1 MAEKVGGFMKI
12 AIGND
17 RNGID
22 YKNKL
27 TAHLK
32 SLGYE
37 IINCGTD
44 EDFPADY
51 PVHGEKVGNLVTS
64 GECDRGI
71 VICATGIGICISADK
86 VKGIRAGIAYEDD
99 VARLMRIHN
108 DANVIAFGQDF
119 MTYEE
124 VERRTDIFLATD
136 FAGGYHKT
144 RIQQISDIEN
154 GKEIRQTPVMNE
166 KNKHTKGQ

>member
-1 MAEKVGGFMKI
+1 MKI

-22 YKNKL
+22 YKKRL
-27 TAHLK
+27 TAYLE
-32 SLGYE
+32 SLGHTV
-37 IINCGTD
+37 INCGTD

-51 PVHGEKVGNLVTS
+51 PVHGERVGRLVAS
-64 GECDRGI
+64 GKCDRGI

-86 VKGIRAGIAYEDD
+86 VKGVRAGMAYNDD

-108 DANVIAFGQDF
+108 DANVIGFGQDF

-124 VERRTDIFLATD
+124 VEKRTYIFLTTD
-136 FAGGYHKT
+136 FAGGYHET
-144 RIQQISDIEN
+144 RIQQIRDIEDN
-154 GKEIRQTPVMNE
+154 VPISQTPIIN
-166 KNKHTKGQ
+166 KNNKHTKGQ

>member
-1 MAEKVGGFMKI
+1 MKI

-22 YKNKL
+22 YKRRL
-27 TAHLK
+27 TLHLE
-32 SLGYE
+32 SQGHVVV
-37 IINCGTD
+37 NCGTD

-51 PVHGEKVGNLVTS
+51 PVHGERVGRLVAS

-86 VKGIRAGIAYEDD
+86 VKGVRAGMGYNDD
-99 VARLMRIHN
+99 VARLMRTHN
-108 DANVIAFGQDF
+108 DANVIGFGQDF

-124 VERRTDIFLATD
+124 VERRTDIFLSTD
-136 FAGGYHKT
+136 FAGGYHCT
-144 RIQQISDIEN
+144 RVQQIMDIECD
-154 GKEIRQTPVMNE
+154 KPISQTPIMN
-166 KNKHTKGQ
+166 KDNKHTKGQ